1 VTNGTDLIK
10 LWRQS
15 AEASGKSMFVG
26 RQWKDN
32 RYIGFAIWLHKPG
45 IPRKDSDIVATA
57 SNLNGLYHS
66 EDRQDTF
73 HPNW

>member
-1 VTNGTDLIK
+1 MSGTDLIK
-10 LWRQS
+10 LWRCKA
-15 AEASGKSMFVG
+15 AEAGKSMYVG
-26 RQWKDN
+26 RRWEGN

-45 IPRKDSDIVATA
+45 IPRKDSDIVAVA
-57 SNLNGLYHS
+57 SNLNDLYNN